1 MKKYNFH
8 ALLNNFIECFKDSF
22 EKSDGTNTG
31 MLTHLDLF
39 RLNRCCMVEPE
50 YESHEYETILKSL
63 QYGNI
68 SKLNVI
74 KKALRVKPRGTD
86 KNVIYF
92 GKRFAVHPSKTL
104 ETCSFMVIEPREKI
118 ILVVVLYDP
127 KTLCIE
133 NLYSAFIKRV
143 DDKHFDLQI
152 VEDQPAEILKQ
163 LLLVS

>member
-1 MKKYNFH
+1 MKKYNFQ
-8 ALLNNFIECFKDSF
+8 ALLNNFIECFKDAV
-22 EKSDGTNTG
+22 EKSDGTNTD
-31 MLTHLDLF
+31 MLTQLDLF

-50 YESHEYETILKSL
+50 YENHDYDSILKSL

-68 SKLNVI
+68 SKPNVI
-74 KKALRVKPRGTD
+74 RNALRVKPRGTD

-92 GKRFAVHPSKTL
+92 GKRYAVHPSKNL
-104 ETCSFMVIEPREKI
+104 ETCSFMVIEPRVKI

-127 KTLCIE
+127 LTLCIE

-143 DDKHFDLQI
+143 DEKHFDLQI

-163 LLLVS
+163 LLLFS